1 MSWFDRL
8 FGRRDEQPRTATPG
22 AGGQGGQFGDQTERA
37 GATPGASA
45 DEQAISRYRYM
56 LQTAPPETLE
66 QAHAEAF
73 ARLTPEQRQQVL
85 QQLAQDAPP
94 SEHALVQAAQRDP
107 QALARLATRAEVR
120 QPGTLER
127 TFSAPGGAGMGG
139 MGGMIAGNLLAS
151 IAGAFIGTAIA
162 QQFFADVGDPVGD
175 TSSEDVADPDS
186 GDDGLAEGEDM
197 GGDFGDMGGDFGG
210 DFEL

>member
-1 MSWFDRL
+1 MSWFNRL
-8 FGRRDEQPRTATPG
+8 FGRRDEEPQPATPG
-22 AGGQGGQFGDQTERA
+22 VAGSSGLFGNQTQPA
-37 GATPGASA
+37 GATAEASA
-45 DEQAISRYRYM
+45 DAQAIARYRYM

-85 QQLAQDAPP
+85 EQLAQDAPP
-94 SEHALVQAAQRDP
+94 SEQALVRDAQQNP
-107 QALARLATRAEVR
+107 QALARLATRAEMR

-127 TFSAPGGAGMGG
+127 TFNAPGGAGMGG
-139 MGGMIAGNLLAS
+139 MGGMLAGNLLAS

-162 QQFFADVGDPVGD
+162 QQFFAATGDPFGD
-175 TSSEDVADPDS
+175 SATEEAVEDGS
-186 GDDGLAEGEDM
+186 GEDAFAEGED
-197 GGDFGDMGGDFGG
+197 FGDMGDFGG

>member
-1 MSWFDRL
+1 
-8 FGRRDEQPRTATPG
+8 
-22 AGGQGGQFGDQTERA
+22 
-37 GATPGASA
+37 
-45 DEQAISRYRYM
+45 M

-94 SEHALVQAAQRDP
+94 SEQGLVQAAQRDP

-127 TFSAPGGAGMGG
+127 TFSAPGAGGMGG

-162 QQFFADVGDPVGD
+162 QQFFADAGDPVGD
-175 TSSEDVADPDS
+175 VASEDAADPGS
-186 GDDGLAEGEDM
+186 GEDGLAEGDDM